1 MRISSGITGKPP
13 VRASVFALLALV
25 ACASWGIAGPAVAAT
40 LNPAVLPTIQS
51 ATFEVV
57 EAKPAK
63 DPLTYEKPL
72 PLDLLPYQER
82 TDKYHSI
89 GTAFALGH
97 NRYVTAGHVLLAGMN
112 GLWGPPALRD
122 ASGHVYAIGK
132 IEKFSLRKDFV
143 VFSLAS
149 PPPGDAALTVDAK
162 PALNQVVY
170 AVGNALGT
178 GVVIRDGLYTSDT
191 PEQQDGQWKW
201 MRFSAAASP
210 GNSGGPLL
218 DKDGKVIG
226 VVLMKSAN
234 ENLNYALPISEVLNA
249 PDNVAV
255 IDKRIPYSFDLFDS
269 MLSNVLKAQFALPLD
284 FAQFSASYQKVM
296 DDFADGQLKA
306 LLAKESA
313 KLFPNGEGSSELLH
327 GMPSM
332 GDFPTLITRNSSG
345 TWALA
350 GRSGGKVTLPD
361 NGYLTPGMANH
372 TFLFHLRK
380 PDSISSKKLYGDPVM
395 LMDTLLKTGFVKRRV
410 GPERV
415 QVTSLG
421 KPTQDTLYTDRWQRH
436 WQVRVWPMPYVN
448 ARVITFALPVP
459 DGYAVMMRI
468 LPAGFVHD
476 YMINLQA
483 IADFAFVTYDG
494 TLAQWKDF
502 LGNTALLPGAFEHIH
517 IGIDY
522 GHRFSYASQRL
533 SFDFTPAL
541 QKIDPQSLLTLGF
554 TYADDHGK
562 VTWDVG
568 DVWLAA
574 SASDHYW
581 VNLARNVMPSPDL
594 DDSYQ
599 SEWKK
604 LLQHRHPYDGVVI
617 DGDDTTKIMRV
628 VDVPAGVK
636 PGVLY
641 TAYYDAEGSHPQAEM
656 KTKLDLLMKN
666 LRVMEH

>member
-1 MRISSGITGKPP
+1 
-13 VRASVFALLALV
+13 
-25 ACASWGIAGPAVAAT
+25 
-40 LNPAVLPTIQS
+40 
-51 ATFEVV
+51 
-57 EAKPAK
+57 
-63 DPLTYEKPL
+63 
-72 PLDLLPYQER
+72 
-82 TDKYHSI
+82 
-89 GTAFALGH
+89 
-97 NRYVTAGHVLLAGMN
+97 
-112 GLWGPPALRD
+112 
-122 ASGHVYAIGK
+122 
-132 IEKFSLRKDFV
+132 
-143 VFSLAS
+143 
-149 PPPGDAALTVDAK
+149 
-162 PALNQVVY
+162 
-170 AVGNALGT
+170 
-178 GVVIRDGLYTSDT
+178 
-191 PEQQDGQWKW
+191 
-201 MRFSAAASP
+201 
-210 GNSGGPLL
+210 
-218 DKDGKVIG
+218 
-226 VVLMKSAN
+226 
-234 ENLNYALPISEVLNA
+234 
-249 PDNVAV
+249 
-255 IDKRIPYSFDLFDS
+255 
-269 MLSNVLKAQFALPLD
+269 
-284 FAQFSASYQKVM
+284 
-296 DDFADGQLKA
+296 
-306 LLAKESA
+306 
-313 KLFPNGEGSSELLH
+313 
-327 GMPSM
+327 MPSM
-332 GDFPTLITRNSSG
+332 GDFPTLITRNNSG
-345 TWALA
+345 TWGLA

-380 PDSISSKKLYGDPVM
+380 PDSISAKKLYGDPVM
-395 LMDTLLKTGFVKRRV
+395 LMDTLLKTGFVKRRI

-581 VNLARNVMPSPDL
+581 VNVARNVMPSPDL